1 MTDEGP
7 AYRYSIPEGVIS
19 TKPGSVNYAVYAEI
33 HRRGGEASH
42 EQLLAVAMR
51 HIGPRTGEPL
61 GRARARYTIWRLVKE
76 GRLDRRLEE

>member
-51 HIGPRTGEPL
+51 HIGAAN
-61 GRARARYTIWRLVKE
+61 GRAAGPGT
-76 GRLDRRLEE
+76 G